1 MFRSPLFPLFLTVF
15 VDVLGLTLVY
25 PLLPFYAEHFGA
37 SPLLVGVLSA
47 SYAACQFV
55 SGPILGSLSD
65 TYGRKRI
72 LLISQLGTLLG
83 FTVLG
88 AAQALWML
96 FLGRIIDGLT
106 AGNLT
111 IAQAYIGDVTKP
123 ENRTRAYGIIG
134 VSFGLGFMIGPVL
147 SGTLAH
153 RFGYSAPAW
162 GAAFLSLLSVLFT
175 FFLLPDIKRPA
186 GTAPRRSFE
195 IGRYFGRAA
204 PRRRLLQFFFYILS
218 FSGLIGGL
226 ALFLERRYQYNVE
239 QTGLLFA
246 YSGFLG
252 ALVQGGLIGR
262 LVKKL
267 GEERLALA
275 GLFLMVIGQG
285 LLGFTHSF
293 ALLLLMTALG
303 SLGNAVVR
311 PSLTTLITR
320 SVDPDEQGSALGLS
334 QSLASLAQ
342 VTGPVLSGFLI
353 GSGQLELFGI
363 VIGASALVAILLQAA
378 GPRDEAAPAAP
389 PPAA

>member
-47 SYAACQFV
+47 SYAACQLI

-65 TYGRKRI
+65 TYGRKRV

-83 FTVLG
+83 FSVLG
-88 AAQALWML
+88 SAQALWML

-153 RFGYSAPAW
+153 HLGYSAPAW
-162 GAAFLSLLSVLFT
+162 GAAFLSLLSVCFT

-186 GTAPRRSFE
+186 DAGPRRSFE
-195 IGRYFGRAA
+195 VGRFFGRPAT
-204 PRRRLLQFFFYILS
+204 RVRLLQFFFYILA

-239 QTGLLFA
+239 QTGLIFA
-246 YSGFLG
+246 FSGFLG

-267 GEERLALA
+267 GEERLA
-275 GLFLMVIGQG
+275 VIGLLSMALGQAS
-285 LLGFTHSF
+285 LGFTHTF
-293 ALLLLMTALG
+293 AMLLLATAAG

-311 PSLTTLITR
+311 PCLTTLITR
-320 SVDPDEQGSALGLS
+320 SVDPSEQGGALGLS

-342 VTGPVLSGFLI
+342 ITGPVLSGFLI
-353 GSGQLELFGI
+353 GNGQLELFGI
-363 VIGASALVAILLQAA
+363 LTGASALIVVLLQLTAS
-378 GPRDEAAPAAP
+378 REALAPATP
-389 PPAA
+389 PST